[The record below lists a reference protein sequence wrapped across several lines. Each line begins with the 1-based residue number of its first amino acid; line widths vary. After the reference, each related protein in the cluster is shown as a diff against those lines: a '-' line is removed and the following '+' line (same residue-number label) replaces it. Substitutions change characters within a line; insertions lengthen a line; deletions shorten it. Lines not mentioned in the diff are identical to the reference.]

1 MSKTRKY
8 FLMFVSFVLIFTHQQ
23 RNFVNQ
29 RHELQVALAELSQE
43 SPAFKEKYDYV
54 KAKKPLLTVLPPN
67 LTWLYSL
74 MPPKITHYLP
84 FKPLEIEG
92 KAVTRFTENSITFSE
107 FSKLPMGWDVEII
120 VDLNKIDSKVGIKAA
135 IAHEIYHAWD
145 ILQSNDIKGHLALK
159 TQENS
164 LPYETRPS
172 EIAAKVFEDSVV
184 AELPSAVPPKK
195 LINDDS
201 EASEESIELDQ

>member
-1 MSKTRKY
+1 
-8 FLMFVSFVLIFTHQQ
+8 
-23 RNFVNQ
+23 
-29 RHELQVALAELSQE
+29 
-43 SPAFKEKYDYV
+43 
-54 KAKKPLLTVLPPN
+54 
-67 LTWLYSL
+67 
-74 MPPKITHYLP
+74 
-84 FKPLEIEG
+84 
-92 KAVTRFTENSITFSE
+92 
-107 FSKLPMGWDVEII
+107 
-120 VDLNKIDSKVGIKAA
+120 
-135 IAHEIYHAWD
+135 
-145 ILQSNDIKGHLALK
+145 LQSNDIKGHLALK